1 MVSSLL
7 SAVWDAITGGGSSSL
22 SEVLKGIRINISES
36 RMQEIGPRIGAAIMA
51 LISVTMVGSMYVI
64 ALRFLGL
71 VAIATGDGV
80 IWPTWVPE
88 LWDRIKLLT
97 AEFAATGRGEEI
109 QLSDSTS
116 RLGIPTSLSQQF
128 GLYDKKRYSYYQ
140 RQDGSR
146 QWYRTG
152 QPAFRSEKSR
162 VSRNKAKAS
171 GSTAKGGKK
180 AKSASG
186 STSSGKWGW
195 FS

>member
-1 MVSSLL
+1 
-7 SAVWDAITGGGSSSL
+7 
-22 SEVLKGIRINISES
+22 
-36 RMQEIGPRIGAAIMA
+36 MQEIGPRVGAAIMA
-51 LISVTMVGSMYVI
+51 LISVTMVGSMYAI
-64 ALRFLGL
+64 APRFLGL
-71 VAIATGDGV
+71 IAIATGV

-109 QLSDSTS
+109 QSSDSTS
-116 RLGIPTSLSQQF
+116 HSGIPTSLSQQF

-146 QWYRTG
+146 RWYRTG
-152 QPAFRSEKSR
+152 QPAFRREKSR
-162 VSRNKAKAS
+162 VTRNKAKAS

-180 AKSASG
+180 AKSAAG